1 MARLSRRIGIAAA
14 ALSAAVGLT
23 ACGGGKNANALAAC
37 GGVHRALR
45 AYDRSLSAPTPQVA
59 AADVLDA
66 QHQIALVMRDAAMA
80 NSEDGS
86 FDALMTLMQ
95 QAQEVPFKDVANAL
109 RASCRAVTSPNG
121 YL

>member
-1 MARLSRRIGIAAA
+1 VALVAVALTAAA
-14 ALSAAVGLT
+14 GLS
-23 ACGGGKNANALAAC
+23 ACGGGANANALTAC
-37 GGVHRALR
+37 RGVHRALVD
-45 AYDRSLSAPTPQVA
+45 YDRSKLAPTPAIA

-80 NSEDGS
+80 NSEDGGY
-86 FDALMTLMQ
+86 DALMTLMQ

-109 RASCRAVTSPNG
+109 RAVCKAVTAPHT